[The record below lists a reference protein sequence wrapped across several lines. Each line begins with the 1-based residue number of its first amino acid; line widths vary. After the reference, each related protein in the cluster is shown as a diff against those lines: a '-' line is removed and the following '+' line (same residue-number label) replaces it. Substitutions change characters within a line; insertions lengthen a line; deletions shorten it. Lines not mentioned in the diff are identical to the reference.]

1 MLLTTRCWY
10 PPPPHLP
17 ECMSQYV
24 GSCVGGLD
32 LFSIS
37 LRIFS
42 NFRFSKFPPKFFQ
55 DNYSV
60 TYNRKPLD
68 FTKGDLVYFVGYEG
82 PADHTRLGIVYDIKI
97 RQSHFPLY
105 EIYWFKDKLHSTHT
119 AAHIDLVYTHDMID
133 SEIHP
138 RSYLH
143 IKDRVND
150 RGEGD

>member
-1 MLLTTRCWY
+1 M
-10 PPPPHLP
+10 
-17 ECMSQYV
+17 
-24 GSCVGGLD
+24 
-32 LFSIS
+32 
-37 LRIFS
+37 
-42 NFRFSKFPPKFFQ
+42 
-55 DNYSV
+55 

-68 FTKGDLVYFVGYEG
+68 FIKGDLVYFVGYEG
-82 PADHTRLGIVYDIKI
+82 PSDHTRLGIVYDIKI

-119 AAHIDLVYTHDMID
+119 ATHIDLVYTHDVID
-133 SEIHP
+133 SELYP